1 MTELGARWKALDAKK
16 KAKFENMAKDGK
28 EAAKKAE
35 AAKANA
41 DANPT
46 KEASKEQPQK
56 QQRQQKQPQGAKSGN
71 APANKPPA
79 EKRKNPAE
87 DARFA
92 HLAVSPGNLSK
103 LLKAATKTPKVKVP
117 AAGAGSGAAAAA
129 GGDTLAAGKKQRPP
143 KKKDEVPKDN
153 DDLMTVRCG
162 GLVGSYI
169 ISEKM
174 VLCDGKKMTPAK
186 FEEKSGVKTRRWKR
200 TIKVD
205 PAPETGAKPL
215 AIGDFFSMMGVD
227 FDEATKQ

>member
-1 MTELGARWKALDAKK
+1 MTELGVRWKALDAKK
-16 KAKFENMAKDGK
+16 KAKFEGMAKDGK
-28 EAAKKAE
+28 EAKEAE

-41 DANPT
+41 AAA
-46 KEASKEQPQK
+46 KEASKQQPQK
-56 QQRQQKQPQGAKSGN
+56 QQQTKQPNAAASKSGN
-71 APANKPPA
+71 TATKPAA
-79 EKRKNPAE
+79 EKKKNAAE

-103 LLKAATKTPKVKVP
+103 LLKAATKPPKVKVP
-117 AAGAGSGAAAAA
+117 GH
-129 GGDTLAAGKKQRPP
+129 LAADTGKKQRPP
-143 KKKDEVPKDN
+143 KKKDEAPKDS

-205 PAPETGAKPL
+205 PAKETGVKPM

-227 FDEATKQ
+227 FDEAAKK

>member
-1 MTELGARWKALDAKK
+1 LDAKAKMTELGARWKALDAKR

-28 EAAKKAE
+28 EAKKAE

-56 QQRQQKQPQGAKSGN
+56 QQQQQKQPQGAKT
-71 APANKPPA
+71 PA

-103 LLKAATKTPKVKVP
+103 LLKAATKPPQVKVP
-117 AAGAGSGAAAAA
+117 AAGAGSGAAA
-129 GGDTLAAGKKQRPP
+129 AAGKKQRPP

>member
-1 MTELGARWKALDAKK
+1 MDAKAKMTELGARWKALDAKK

-28 EAAKKAE
+28 EAKKAE

-56 QQRQQKQPQGAKSGN
+56 QQQQQKQPQGTKT
-71 APANKPPA
+71 PA

-103 LLKAATKTPKVKVP
+103 LLKAATKPPKVKVP
-117 AAGAGSGAAAAA
+117 AAGAGSGAAA
-129 GGDTLAAGKKQRPP
+129 AAGKKQRPP